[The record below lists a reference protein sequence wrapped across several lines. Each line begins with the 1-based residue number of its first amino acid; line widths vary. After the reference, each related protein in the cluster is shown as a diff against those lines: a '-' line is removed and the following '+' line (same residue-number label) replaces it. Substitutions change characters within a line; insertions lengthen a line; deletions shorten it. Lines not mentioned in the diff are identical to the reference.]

1 MNTKKIQYLTVCG
14 FFLSAVALMGCTNE
28 VELIDNGKTESLSI
42 RPTVANAKVTRA
54 NTVEDVTALN
64 EDKVE
69 KLDVLVF
76 GENNS
81 TACKL
86 QKTFTSPTEGEENE
100 LASGKWKTTYSL
112 TENTAY
118 PVYSIANAGN
128 FKDANGTALSF
139 SSSTTTDGL
148 TNLTVVDDDI
158 CKPYS
163 SSDNSNKTFL
173 MDNNVNYTITSE
185 ATQTIKE
192 GVNLKRAAA
201 KIQVDLTVNVTG
213 YTPGTISWELKNYYT
228 KTSVLDGTSVP
239 APEVNYLKS
248 MDNYSSVTTTG
259 SNNQTVITTYS
270 YSFDWS
276 NAESSA
282 PYLLVKIPF
291 TKNGESSGQDYY
303 YRIPVTDKTQF
314 DRNTIYRVTADL
326 QTLGSTSELLPE
338 VVSQNLKYNV
348 YPWTVDETKINA
360 GDSHYLMVE
369 PCDPEIVYMRNV
381 STTGN
386 DIKFYSSSDINVT
399 VNEVYYYDKDG
410 NKKIISSS
418 SEQYPTFTYTG
429 TSGTLEMN
437 ASVPTNLT
445 VKFIKF
451 TVKNT
456 EDDSK
461 TVTVKQY
468 PREYIQNLYGWY
480 SSRTTEGWKK
490 WKNEYDGMVVNSW
503 KASGFEGSSMYD
515 YNYKGGYGYYA
526 KYYQNGIKFFS
537 DNKSQTLNNNRM
549 YVVQITNTDGTYNI
563 GHVTK
568 KDDGTSDDNVVSP
581 AFMLAS
587 QLGFVYSNGFAD
599 DYQGSGWGTSKV
611 EGSGNKKARTHCETY
626 KEVSKDQK
634 TNEIKI
640 YTGWRLPTKA
650 EILIIADRQ
659 NNYPEALSEVLNTG
673 DYYYTLDGDKQV
685 TKSSRNPS
693 GPFVR
698 CVRDLTPSEVAELEA
713 KKE

>member
-76 GENNS
+76 DNNNTYKLNKSFEN
-81 TACKL
+81 TVEG
-86 QKTFTSPTEGEENE
+86 TEYE
-100 LASGKWKTTYSL
+100 LASGKWKTNYNL

-118 PVYSIANAGN
+118 PVYSIANASN
-128 FKDANGTALSF
+128 FKDASNTALSF
-139 SSSTTTDGL
+139 SSSTTTDDL
-148 TNLTVVDDDI
+148 SKLTVVDDDI

-163 SSDNSNKTFL
+163 SENNKTFL
-173 MDNNVNYTITSE
+173 MDNKVDYTITSE
-185 ATQTIKE
+185 ATQTIEE

-213 YTPGTISWELKNYYT
+213 YKAGQISWELKNYYT
-228 KTSVLDGTSVP
+228 KTSVLEGTSVP
-239 APEVNYLKS
+239 TVDAAYLKS
-248 MDNYSSVTTTG
+248 MDEYSSETTT
-259 SNNQTVITTYS
+259 SDKKTVITTYS
-270 YSFDWS
+270 YSFDWN

-291 TKNGESSGQDYY
+291 TKTGDTTGQDYY

-381 STTGN
+381 TTTGS
-386 DIKFYSSSDINVT
+386 DIQYNSSSEINIENVS
-399 VNEVYYYDKDG
+399 VYYYDKDG
-410 NKKIISSS
+410 NKKYISNSS
-418 SEQYPTFTYTG
+418 NQYPSFTYTS
-429 TSGTLEMN
+429 TSGTLEVK

-456 EDDSK
+456 EGDSK

-468 PREYIQNLYGWY
+468 PLEYVQNIEGWY
-480 SSRTTEGWKK
+480 STRTTEGWVKYK
-490 WKNEYDGMVVNSW
+490 YNTVQSTYSATDFENKIARSDRWGNTTYSTQATDGGSNSPFTAKVKIDSQTKFKSFNTRNNTLSW
-503 KASGFEGSSMYD
+503 QTYD
-515 YNYKGGYGYYA
+515 Y
-526 KYYQNGIKFFS
+526 
-537 DNKSQTLNNNRM
+537 DLTNNHM
-549 YVVQITNTDGTYNI
+549 YVIQITSTNGDFVISKPVNTTDKT
-563 GHVTK
+563 
-568 KDDGTSDDNVVSP
+568 VSP

-587 QLGFVYSNGFAD
+587 QLGAVLSNQL
-599 DYQGSGWGTSKV
+599 QGESAK
-611 EGSGNKKARTHCETY
+611 THCSTY
-626 KEVSKDQK
+626 KEVSKDSK
-634 TNEIKI
+634 GNITE
-640 YTGWRLPTKA
+640 YTGWRLPTAA
-650 EILIIADRQ
+650 EIGIITKYQQDANQDAIARVLTGEKYCTFDGNLTETKV
-659 NNYPEALSEVLNTG
+659 NNPVRGYGT
-673 DYYYTLDGDKQV
+673 
-685 TKSSRNPS
+685 
-693 GPFVR
+693 R
-698 CVRDLTPSEVAELEA
+698 CVRDLTPAEVAELEA